1 MDWTRRI
8 PVTDQNP
15 GAPAD
20 PAPSNSV
27 PHKEVEV
34 QAPSGGRTGPYEFPA
49 HWVADVLASDGGVV
63 HLRPVVPDD
72 ADAIVAFHAGLSE
85 RTRYLRYFG
94 PYPVMPP
101 RDVARMTTV
110 DHHQRV
116 CLLALLGDKIIA
128 VGLYE
133 GLADAGKPTSAEVA
147 FVVADEHQGR
157 GLGPILLE
165 HLAGAA
171 AECGFHRFEAEV
183 LAENRY
189 MVSVFKAAGYELRRS
204 FDGSVVHVEFGI
216 DPTEAL
222 IAVRNARELA
232 SEARSV
238 RNALQPTSIAVIGAS
253 ATPSKVGHAVLRNLI
268 AGDFAGPVY
277 PVHPE
282 RRSVAGIRAY
292 ESVRDIPDQVDLAVV
307 AVPAD
312 NMDQVLDDCLAKEV
326 RTLLVVSSG
335 FSDAGGRGTE
345 SEQRLLTAVRS
356 HGMRLI
362 GPNALGVI
370 NTDGEVRLNATLA
383 PVVPGPGN
391 VGFFCQSGAL
401 GIAILDTATKRG
413 VGLSTFVSAGNRADM
428 SGNDVLQ
435 YWDTDP
441 ATEVVLLYLES
452 FGNPRKFGRIARRLS
467 RQKPIVAVHRG
478 GVDYDQ
484 RRRASE
490 ALFENSGVVQ
500 VDSIPEL
507 FDCATF
513 FSYQPLPAGPR
524 VAVIGNSTA
533 LGVLATHTGMRL
545 GLDVAEPVDLGA
557 AATPEEFG
565 AAIDAALADDAV
577 DAIIAVFVPPV
588 EAPPEAHA
596 AVLLEA
602 SRRQIKPIVST
613 FLAFDG
619 VTELLAVTDE
629 DGVRVRGSVP
639 SYPEPER
646 AARVLAN
653 GWKYAQWRARPVSD
667 VARPD
672 GTDAESA
679 RTMVRELLPPA
690 NGDGGS
696 VTLTFE
702 QGAELLRLYGVE
714 VVPFDV
720 VASPEAAV
728 AAADRLGYPVAVKA
742 MGDRWR
748 LRADLAAVRLDLS
761 GPEAVAAAFAELA
774 EQTGERTLHVQR
786 MAAKGIGCALG
797 YDNDPRIGQMLSFGL
812 SGAVPELLGDRA
824 YRLLPLTNASAHD
837 LLSAPKSA
845 PLLDGFAGEAG
856 VDRVALIDVMTRIA
870 ALAYEVPEIQ
880 SIDCQPILATTTGA
894 SVLSVVIRIGHAND
908 VLAQQAEPRRL

>member
-1 MDWTRRI
+1 M
-8 PVTDQNP
+8 TDEP
-15 GAPAD
+15 PLHPSGPATD
-20 PAPSNSV
+20 PFPAPKV
-27 PHKEVEV
+27 GGP
-34 QAPSGGRTGPYEFPA
+34 APGPYEFPS

-72 ADAIVAFHAGLSE
+72 ADAMVEFHGGLSE

-110 DHHQRV
+110 DHDQRV
-116 CLLALLGDKIIA
+116 CFLAVLGGRIIA

-133 GLADAGKPTSAEVA
+133 GLAESGKPSSAEVA

-171 AECGFHRFEAEV
+171 AENGFHRFEAEV

-189 MVSVFKAAGYELRRS
+189 MVNVFKAAGYELRRS

-216 DPTEAL
+216 DPTDAL
-222 IAVRNARELA
+222 VAVRNARELA

-238 RNALQPTSIAVIGAS
+238 SNALRPTSVAVIGAS
-253 ATPSKVGHAVLRNLI
+253 TTAGKVGHAVLRNLI
-268 AGDFAGPVY
+268 AGDFTGPVY
-277 PVHPE
+277 PVHPD
-282 RRSVAGIRAY
+282 RRSVVGIRAY

-312 NMDQVLDDCLAKEV
+312 NMRQVLDDCLAKDV

-345 SEQRLLTAVRS
+345 SEQRLVAAVRS

-370 NTDGEVRLNATLA
+370 NNDPQVRLNATLA
-383 PVVPGPGN
+383 PVVPGRGN

-401 GIAILDTATKRG
+401 GIAILDTAASRG
-413 VGLSTFVSAGNRADM
+413 VGLSTFVSAGNRADV

-452 FGNPRKFGRIARRLS
+452 FGNPRKFGRIARRLA

-478 GVDYDQ
+478 GVDVDRRQ
-484 RRRASE
+484 RANE

-513 FSYQPLPAGPR
+513 FSYQPLPKGRR

-533 LGVLATHTGMRL
+533 LGVLATHTGIRE
-545 GLDVAEPVDLGA
+545 GLDVAQPVDLGA
-557 AATPEEFG
+557 AASPEEFR
-565 AAIDAALADDAV
+565 AAIDAALADDRV

-602 SRRQIKPIVST
+602 SRKLIKPIVST
-613 FLAFDG
+613 FLAFEG
-619 VTELLAVTDE
+619 VTELLAVTDD
-629 DGVRVRGSVP
+629 DGVRLRGSVP

-646 AARVLAN
+646 AAHVLAQ
-653 GWKYAQWRARPVSD
+653 GWRYAQWRARPISD
-667 VARPD
+667 TARPD
-672 GTDAESA
+672 RTHAEEA
-679 RTMVRELLPPA
+679 RTSVREWLPPA
-690 NGDGGS
+690 DSDGGAI
-696 VTLTFE
+696 TLTFE
-702 QGAELLRLYGVE
+702 QSARLLGLYGVD
-714 VVPFDV
+714 VVPFE
-720 VASPEAAV
+720 VAADPAGAV
-728 AAADRLGYPVAVKA
+728 AAADRLGYPVAIKA
-742 MGDRWR
+742 MGERWR
-748 LRADLAAVRLDLS
+748 LRADLAAVRLDLT
-761 GPEAVAAAFAELA
+761 GPQAVADAFAELSGA
-774 EQTGERTLHVQR
+774 TGERTLHVQK
-786 MAAKGIGCALG
+786 MADKGVGCAVG
-797 YDNDPRIGQMLSFGL
+797 YENDPKIGPLLSFGL

-824 YRLLPLTNASAHD
+824 YRLLPLTEASAQD
-837 LLSAPKSA
+837 LVTATRSA
-845 PLLDGFAGEAG
+845 PLLAGFAGEAG
-856 VDRVALIDVMTRIA
+856 VDRAALIDVVVRVA
-870 ALAYEVPEIQ
+870 ALAYEVPEIRT
-880 SIDCQPILATTTGA
+880 IDCQPILATTDGA
-894 SVLSVVIRIGHAND
+894 SVLSSVVTIGHAND
-908 VLAQQAEPRRL
+908 LLTQQAEPRRL

>member
-1 MDWTRRI
+1 M
-8 PVTDQNP
+8 TDETP
-15 GAPAD
+15 LHPSGPPTD
-20 PAPSNSV
+20 PFPAPS
-27 PHKEVEV
+27 P
-34 QAPSGGRTGPYEFPA
+34 QPPSGPYEFPA

-72 ADAIVAFHAGLSE
+72 ADAMVEFHAGLSE

-110 DHHQRV
+110 DHEQRV
-116 CLLALLGDKIIA
+116 CLLAILGGRIIA

-133 GLADAGKPTSAEVA
+133 GLAETGKPTSAEVA

-171 AECGFHRFEAEV
+171 AENGFHRFEAEV

-189 MVSVFKAAGYELRRS
+189 MVNVFKAAGYELRRS

-222 IAVRNARELA
+222 VAVRNARELA

-238 RNALQPTSIAVIGAS
+238 SNALRPGSIAVIGAS
-253 ATPSKVGHAVLRNLI
+253 ATPGKVGHAVLRNII

-292 ESVRDIPDQVDLAVV
+292 ESVRDIPDSVDLAVV

-312 NMDQVLDDCLAKEV
+312 NMGQVLDDCLAKQV

-335 FSDAGGRGTE
+335 FSDAGGRGKE
-345 SEQRLLTAVRS
+345 SERRLLAAVRS

-362 GPNALGVI
+362 GPNALGVV
-370 NTDGEVRLNATLA
+370 NTDREVRINATLA
-383 PVVPGPGN
+383 PVVPGRGN

-401 GIAILDTATKRG
+401 GIAILDTAAKRG
-413 VGLSTFVSAGNRADM
+413 VGLTTFVSAGNRADV

-435 YWDTDP
+435 YWDTDD

-452 FGNPRKFGRIARRLS
+452 FGNPRKFGRIAQRLS
-467 RQKPIVAVHRG
+467 RRKPIVAVHRG
-478 GVDYDQ
+478 GIDVD
-484 RRRASE
+484 RRRHGSE

-500 VDSIPEL
+500 VDSIPQL

-524 VAVIGNSTA
+524 VAVVGNSTA
-533 LGVLATHTGMRL
+533 LGILATHTGVRE

-565 AAIDAALADDAV
+565 AAIDAALADDEV

-602 SRRQIKPIVST
+602 SRKSIKPIVST

-619 VTELLAVTDE
+619 VSELLAVTDS
-629 DGVRVRGSVP
+629 DGVRLRGSVP

-646 AARVLAN
+646 AARVLAH
-653 GWKYAQWRARPVSD
+653 GWRYAQWRARPVSD
-667 VARPD
+667 TTRPD
-672 GTDAESA
+672 GTDVETA
-679 RTMVRELLPPA
+679 RTRVREWLPPA
-690 NGDGGS
+690 DSDAGA
-696 VTLTFE
+696 VTLSFE
-702 QGAELLRLYGVE
+702 RSAELLRLYGVE
-714 VVPFDV
+714 VVPFE
-720 VASPEAAV
+720 VASSVAEAV

-742 MGDRWR
+742 MGERWR
-748 LRADLAAVRLDLS
+748 LRADLAAVRLDLA
-761 GPEAVAAAFAELA
+761 GPQAVADAFAELSA
-774 EQTGERTLHVQR
+774 ATSEPALHVQR
-786 MAAKGIGCALG
+786 MAHKGIGCAVG
-797 YDNDPRIGQMLSFGL
+797 YENDPRIGPLLSFGL

-824 YRLLPLTNASAHD
+824 YRLLPLTDAAATD
-837 LLSAPKSA
+837 LLTATRSA

-856 VDRVALIDVMTRIA
+856 VDRPALREVVTRVA
-870 ALAYEVPEIQ
+870 ALAYEVPEIA
-880 SIDCQPILATTTGA
+880 SIDCQPILATTDGA
-894 SVLSVVIRIGHAND
+894 AVLSAVIRIGHASD
-908 VLAQQAEPRRL
+908 LLAQQAEPRRL

>member
-1 MDWTRRI
+1 M
-8 PVTDQNP
+8 TDETP
-15 GAPAD
+15 LYPSGPATD
-20 PAPSNSV
+20 PFPAPGLHSN
-27 PHKEVEV
+27 
-34 QAPSGGRTGPYEFPA
+34 AGPYEFPV

-72 ADAIVAFHAGLSE
+72 ADAMVEFHAGLSE

-110 DHHQRV
+110 DHEQRV
-116 CLLALLGDKIIA
+116 CLLAILGGKVIA

-171 AECGFHRFEAEV
+171 AENGFHRFEAEV

-189 MVSVFKAAGYELRRS
+189 MVGVFKAAGYELRRS

-222 IAVRNARELA
+222 VAVRNARELA

-238 RNALQPTSIAVIGAS
+238 SNALRPTSIAVIGAS
-253 ATPSKVGHAVLRNLI
+253 ATPGKVGHAVLRNII

-312 NMDQVLDDCLAKEV
+312 NMDQVLDDCLAKDV

-335 FSDAGGRGTE
+335 FSDAGGRGKE
-345 SEQRLLTAVRS
+345 SEQRLLSAVRS

-362 GPNALGVI
+362 GPNALGVV
-370 NTDGEVRLNATLA
+370 NTDREVRLNATLA
-383 PVVPGPGN
+383 PVVPGRGN

-401 GIAILDTATKRG
+401 GIAILDTAAKRG
-413 VGLSTFVSAGNRADM
+413 VGLTTFVSAGNRADV

-435 YWDTDP
+435 YWDTDDS
-441 ATEVVLLYLES
+441 TEVVLLYLES
-452 FGNPRKFGRIARRLS
+452 FGNPRKFGRIARRLA

-478 GVDYDQ
+478 GIDVD
-484 RRRASE
+484 RRRRGSE

-533 LGVLATHTGMRL
+533 LGILATHTGIRE
-545 GLDVAEPVDLGA
+545 GLDVAQPVDLGA

-602 SRRQIKPIVST
+602 SRKLIKPIVST

-619 VTELLAVTDE
+619 VTELLAATDE

-646 AARVLAN
+646 AARVLAH
-653 GWKYAQWRARPVSD
+653 GWRYAQWRARPVSD
-667 VARPD
+667 TARPE
-672 GTDAESA
+672 GTDVETA
-679 RTMVRELLPPA
+679 RTRVREWLPPLES
-690 NGDGGS
+690 DGAPDAAGRAAGGP

-702 QGAELLRLYGVE
+702 RSAELLRLYGID
-714 VVPFDV
+714 VVPFE
-720 VASPEAAV
+720 VASSVDDAV
-728 AAADRLGYPVAVKA
+728 AAAERLGYPVAVKA
-742 MGDRWR
+742 MGERWR
-748 LRADLAAVRLDLS
+748 LRADLAAVRLDLA
-761 GPEAVAAAFAELA
+761 GPQAVADAFRELTDA
-774 EQTGERTLHVQR
+774 TGETTLHVQR
-786 MAAKGIGCALG
+786 MAHKGIGCAVG
-797 YDNDPRIGQMLSFGL
+797 YENDRRIGPLLSFGL

-824 YRLLPLTNASAHD
+824 YRLLPLTDAAAQD
-837 LLSAPKSA
+837 LITATRSA

-856 VDRVALIDVMTRIA
+856 VDRAALTEVVTRIA
-870 ALAYEVPEIQ
+870 ALAYEVPEIA
-880 SIDCQPILATTTGA
+880 SIDCQPILATTDGA
-894 SVLSVVIRIGHAND
+894 SVLSTVIRIGHADD

>member
-1 MDWTRRI
+1 MATGTR
-8 PVTDQNP
+8 
-15 GAPAD
+15 
-20 PAPSNSV
+20 S
-27 PHKEVEV
+27 
-34 QAPSGGRTGPYEFPA
+34 GPYEFPA

-63 HLRPVVPDD
+63 HIRPVVPDD
-72 ADAIVAFHAGLSE
+72 ADAMVQFHAGLSE

-110 DHHQRV
+110 DHDQRV
-116 CLLALLGDKIIA
+116 CLLAVLGGRIIA

-133 GLADAGKPTSAEVA
+133 GLADAGKPTAAEVA

-171 AECGFHRFEAEV
+171 AECGFHKFEAEV

-189 MVSVFKAAGYELRRS
+189 MVNVFKAAGYELKRN
-204 FDGSVVHVEFGI
+204 FDGSVVHVEFDI

-222 IAVRNARELA
+222 VAVRNARELA

-253 ATPSKVGHAVLRNLI
+253 ATPGKVGHAVLRNLI
-268 AGDFAGPVY
+268 AGGFAGPVF

-282 RRSVAGIRAY
+282 RRSVVGVRAY

-312 NMDQVLDDCLAKEV
+312 NMDTVLDDCLAKDV

-345 SEQRLLTAVRS
+345 TENRLLTAVRS

-362 GPNALGVI
+362 GPNALGVV
-370 NTDGEVRLNATLA
+370 NTDEEVRLNATLA
-383 PVVPGPGN
+383 PVVPGRGN

-401 GIAILDTATKRG
+401 GIAILDTAAKRG

-452 FGNPRKFGRIARRLS
+452 FGNPRKFGRIARRLA

-478 GVDYDQ
+478 GVDVD
-484 RRRASE
+484 RRRRGSE

-500 VDSIPEL
+500 VESIPEL

-513 FSYQPLPAGPR
+513 FSYQPLPKGRR

-533 LGVLATHTGMRL
+533 LGILATHTGVRE

-565 AAIDAALADDAV
+565 AAIDAALADDRV
-577 DAIIAVFVPPV
+577 DAVIAVFVPPV

-602 SRRQIKPIVST
+602 SRKQIKPIVST

-619 VTELLAVTDE
+619 VTELLAATD
-629 DGVRVRGSVP
+629 DAGVRVRGSVP

-646 AARVLAN
+646 AARVLAH
-653 GWKYAQWRARPVSD
+653 GWRYAQWRARPVSD
-667 VARPD
+667 VVRPG
-672 GTDAESA
+672 GTDTEAA
-679 RTMVRELLPPA
+679 RTLVREWLPSI
-690 NGDGGS
+690 DSGGS
-696 VTLTFE
+696 RVTLDFARSA
-702 QGAELLRLYGVE
+702 QLLKLYGVQ
-714 VVPFDV
+714 VVPFEEV
-720 VASPEAAV
+720 STPEEAV
-728 AAADRLGYPVAVKA
+728 AAAERLGFPVAVKA

-748 LRADLAAVRLDLS
+748 VRADLTAVRLDLT
-761 GPEAVAAAFAELA
+761 GPSAVASAFTELLA
-774 EQTGERTLHVQR
+774 QTGESVLHVQA
-786 MAAKGIGCALG
+786 MAEKGIGCAVG
-797 YDNDPRIGQMLSFGL
+797 YENDRRIGPLLSFGL
-812 SGAVPELLGDRA
+812 SGVVPELLGDRA
-824 YRLLPLTNASAHD
+824 YRLLPLTNASAGD
-837 LLSAPKSA
+837 LLDAPKSA
-845 PLLDGFAGEAG
+845 PILAGFAGQAG
-856 VDRVALIDVMTRIA
+856 VDRDALIDVMTRVA
-870 ALAYEVPEIQ
+870 TLAYEVPEIQ
-880 SIDCQPILATTTGA
+880 AIDCEPILATTTGA
-894 SVLSVVIRIGHAND
+894 AVLSSQIRIGHASD